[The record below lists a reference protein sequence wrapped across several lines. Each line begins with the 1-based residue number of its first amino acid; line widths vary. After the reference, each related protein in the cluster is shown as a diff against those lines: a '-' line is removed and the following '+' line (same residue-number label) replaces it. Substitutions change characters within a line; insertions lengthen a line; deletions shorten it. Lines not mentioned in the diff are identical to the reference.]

1 MAREKTSTPN
11 VPAGASKLI
20 DALLDEID
28 PPADRDLLR
37 QILAEGVRLALI
49 DAERLDLKIVSA
61 AVREMRQAFV
71 AFAPVRE
78 RRKITVFGSARTAD
92 SDPLYAQ
99 ARDLAGRAAQAGW
112 MVVTGAGP
120 GIMEA
125 AMEGAGRENS
135 FGVRIRL
142 PFESS
147 ANDVI
152 SGDPK
157 LVSMKYFFT
166 RKLMLMKESAAYVAM
181 PGGFGTLDETMEL
194 VTLQQTGKAVPAPVV
209 LLDVPDGDFWQGWR
223 SFLVDHVA
231 ARGYVDVADL
241 DLVYLCD
248 DPTNALAYIEH
259 YYRNYRSIR
268 WFGEDL
274 VIRVAKVPDAAA
286 LRTLN
291 ERFAGL
297 TLDGA
302 GLRVVEASSIEVA
315 EGDDLDA
322 GRVVLKLNPS
332 HVAGLHQLIGALN
345 DVVDDQGSG
354 VASI

>member
-1 MAREKTSTPN
+1 MGMERTSTGN
-11 VPAGASKLI
+11 VPAGASKLV
-20 DALLDEID
+20 DGLLDEID

-37 QILAEGVRLALI
+37 QILMEGVRLASI

-71 AFAPVRE
+71 AFAPVRQ
-78 RRKITVFGSARTAD
+78 RRKITVFGSARTAS

-99 ARDLAGRAAQAGW
+99 ARDLADRAAQGGW

-142 PFESS
+142 PFENS

-152 SGDPK
+152 SGDSK

-194 VTLQQTGKAVPAPVV
+194 VTLQQTGKATPAPVV
-209 LLDVPDGDFWQGWR
+209 LLDVPGGDFWQAWR
-223 SFLVDHVA
+223 TFLVDHVA
-231 ARGYVDVADL
+231 AGSYVDVADL

-248 DPTNALAYIEH
+248 DPASALAYIEH

-274 VIRVAKVPDAAA
+274 VIRVATVPDPAA
-286 LRTLN
+286 LTALN
-291 ERFAGL
+291 ERFACL
-297 TLDGA
+297 TVDGA
-302 GLRVVEASSIEVA
+302 GLRVTEASSIEVA
-315 EGDDLDA
+315 EGDDVDA
-322 GRVVLKLNPS
+322 GRLVLKLDPV
-332 HVAGLHQLIGALN
+332 HVAGLHQLIVALN
-345 DVVDDQGSG
+345 DVGDGQTSG
-354 VASI
+354 AASI